1 MAVYLEGQLQVDII
15 GRYRILYTQNEGG
28 LARLPVRHPLRALD
42 GGLTGGC
49 SGNSSILG
57 GHASKGTSYHF
68 WRRAR
73 MKVISVNV
81 GLPREVMWK
90 GRTVTTGIFK
100 EPVVGRV
107 RIRRL
112 NLDGDKQA
120 DLSVHGGPEKAVYL
134 YPVEHYAYWRNDL
147 PEMEL
152 AWGMFGENLTTEGL
166 VEEAV
171 NIGDR
176 LRVGTVEVVVTQPR
190 MPCQKLAIKFDRP
203 DIIKRFLAS
212 GRTGFY
218 FRVLQEGEVGA
229 GDAIEQISRDENDL
243 SVADITRLYAHAK
256 DDVATL
262 QRAVRHKVLPADWRE
277 YFQRRIEKV
286 AAT

>member
-1 MAVYLEGQLQVDII
+1 
-15 GRYRILYTQNEGG
+15 
-28 LARLPVRHPLRALD
+28 
-42 GGLTGGC
+42 
-49 SGNSSILG
+49 
-57 GHASKGTSYHF
+57 
-68 WRRAR
+68 

-100 EPVVGRV
+100 DPVTGRV
-107 RIRRL
+107 QIRRL

-152 AWGMFGENLTTEGL
+152 PWGMFGENLTTEGL

-262 QRAVRHKVLPADWRE
+262 QRAVRHKVLPTDWRE

>member
-1 MAVYLEGQLQVDII
+1 
-15 GRYRILYTQNEGG
+15 
-28 LARLPVRHPLRALD
+28 
-42 GGLTGGC
+42 
-49 SGNSSILG
+49 
-57 GHASKGTSYHF
+57 
-68 WRRAR
+68 
-73 MKVISVNV
+73 MKVISVNL

-100 EPVVGRV
+100 EPVAGRV

-152 AWGMFGENLTTEGL
+152 PWGMFGENLTTEGL

-262 QRAVRHKVLPADWRE
+262 QRAVRHKVLPTDWRE

>member
-1 MAVYLEGQLQVDII
+1 
-15 GRYRILYTQNEGG
+15 
-28 LARLPVRHPLRALD
+28 
-42 GGLTGGC
+42 
-49 SGNSSILG
+49 
-57 GHASKGTSYHF
+57 
-68 WRRAR
+68 

-100 EPVVGRV
+100 EPVAGRV

-152 AWGMFGENLTTEGL
+152 PWGMFGENLTTEGL

>member
-1 MAVYLEGQLQVDII
+1 
-15 GRYRILYTQNEGG
+15 
-28 LARLPVRHPLRALD
+28 
-42 GGLTGGC
+42 
-49 SGNSSILG
+49 
-57 GHASKGTSYHF
+57 
-68 WRRAR
+68 

-100 EPVVGRV
+100 EPVAGRV
-107 RIRRL
+107 RIQRH

-152 AWGMFGENLTTEGL
+152 PWGMFGENLTTEGL

-176 LRVGTVEVVVTQPR
+176 LRVGTAEVVVTQPR
-190 MPCQKLAIKFDRP
+190 MPCQKLAIKFDRS

-218 FRVLQEGEVGA
+218 LRVLQAGEVGA
-229 GDAIEQISRDENDL
+229 GDAIEQISRDENNL

-262 QRAVRHKVLPADWRE
+262 QRAVRHKVLPTNWRE

>member
-1 MAVYLEGQLQVDII
+1 
-15 GRYRILYTQNEGG
+15 
-28 LARLPVRHPLRALD
+28 
-42 GGLTGGC
+42 
-49 SGNSSILG
+49 
-57 GHASKGTSYHF
+57 
-68 WRRAR
+68 
-73 MKVISVNV
+73 
-81 GLPREVMWK
+81 MWK

-100 EPVVGRV
+100 EPVAGRV
-107 RIRRL
+107 RIQRH

-120 DLSVHGGPEKAVYL
+120 DLSVHGGLEKAVYL
-134 YPVEHYAYWRNDL
+134 YPVEHYAYWRKDL

-152 AWGMFGENLTTEGL
+152 PWGMFGENLTTEGL
-166 VEEAV
+166 VEDAV

-176 LRVGTVEVVVTQPR
+176 LRVGSAEVVVTQPR

-203 DIIKRFLAS
+203 DIIKSFLAS

-218 FRVLQEGEVGA
+218 LRVLQEGEVGA

-243 SVADITRLYAHAK
+243 SVADITRLYMHAK

-262 QRAVRHKVLPADWRE
+262 QRAVRHKVLPTDWRE